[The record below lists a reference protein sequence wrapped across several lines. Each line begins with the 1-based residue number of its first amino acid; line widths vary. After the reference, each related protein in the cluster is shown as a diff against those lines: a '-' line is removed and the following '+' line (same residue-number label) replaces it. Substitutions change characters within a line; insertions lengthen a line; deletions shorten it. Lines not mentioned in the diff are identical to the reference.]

1 MKCDNKLNFTASS
14 TNLDDGSEGRLRRED
29 LQRGARI
36 AILTEFMP
44 KIEAH

>member
-1 MKCDNKLNFTASS
+1 MKCDNKLNFTASN

-29 LQRGARI
+29 LQREI